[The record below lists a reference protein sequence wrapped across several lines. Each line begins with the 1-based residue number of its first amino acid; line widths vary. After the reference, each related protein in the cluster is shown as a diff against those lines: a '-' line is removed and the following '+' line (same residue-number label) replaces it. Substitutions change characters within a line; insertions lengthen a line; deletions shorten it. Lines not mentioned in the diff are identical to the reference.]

1 MHPMIQNKIKV
12 TIFDDNNLLRTS
24 LSEIIND
31 SECCTVV
38 SHYAHTI
45 DAIEHIIVDEPDVII
60 MDINMP
66 EENGIAATRRIKAE
80 FPNIQILMQTVFD
93 DDANVFDAIASGAN
107 GYILKNITGEILLQ
121 SIVDIH
127 NGGSAMSPNIA
138 RKVLSYL
145 QQQKIEQTNYKLT
158 TREKE
163 VLEYLVY
170 GLPYKQIADKMNITY
185 DTVRAHMKK
194 IYEKLHVS
202 SMTEAVVKA
211 IKYKL
216 F

>member
-1 MHPMIQNKIKV
+1 MIQNKIKV
-12 TIFDDNNLLRTS
+12 TIFDDNHLLRIS

-31 SECCTVV
+31 SEYCTVV

-107 GYILKNITGEILLQ
+107 GYILKNITGESLIQ

>member
-1 MHPMIQNKIKV
+1 MIQNKIKV
-12 TIFDDNNLLRTS
+12 TIFDDNHLLRIS

-107 GYILKNITGEILLQ
+107 GYILKNITGESLIQ

>member
-1 MHPMIQNKIKV
+1 M
-12 TIFDDNNLLRTS
+12 LRVS

-31 SECCTVV
+31 SEYCVVV

-107 GYILKNITGEILLQ
+107 GYILKNITGESLIQ
-121 SIVDIH
+121 SIIDIH
-127 NGGSAMSPNIA
+127 KGGSAMSPNIA

-145 QQQKIEQTNYKLT
+145 QQQKIEQTSYKLT

>member
-1 MHPMIQNKIKV
+1 MERRKIKV
-12 TIFDDNNLLRTS
+12 IIFDDNAQLRKS
-24 LSEIIND
+24 LCEIIND
-31 SECCTVV
+31 SETCETVGD
-38 SHYAHTI
+38 YAHTL
-45 DAIEHIIVDEPDVII
+45 DAIEHIIFKEPDVVI

-66 EENGIAATRRIKAE
+66 EENGIIATKRIKAE
-80 FPNIQILMQTVFD
+80 FPNLQILVQTVFD
-93 DDANVFDAIASGAN
+93 DDHHVFEAIATGAN
-107 GYILKNITGEILLQ
+107 GYILKDISSDQLIQ
-121 SIVDIH
+121 SIVDIYH
-127 NGGSAMSPNIA
+127 GGSAMSPFIA

-145 QQQKIEQTNYKLT
+145 QQQSIERTNYKLSQ
-158 TREKE
+158 REKE

-170 GLPYKQIADKMNITY
+170 GLPYKQIANKMNITY

-211 IKYKL
+211 IRYKL